1 MRIRRIVLGGA
12 LVAGLSVGSAATTAT
27 TAAADHF
34 ACTFY
39 LASQGYSGYIVEV
52 GCADGVRGNP
62 TLCMGSLRIAGVPE
76 AIAREGCRRAAL

>member
-1 MRIRRIVLGGA
+1 MRIRRIVLGGV
-12 LVAGLSVGSAATTAT
+12 LVAGLTIGSAVAGAT

-34 ACTFY
+34 GCTFY
-39 LASQGYSGYIVEV
+39 LSGQGYSGYIVDI